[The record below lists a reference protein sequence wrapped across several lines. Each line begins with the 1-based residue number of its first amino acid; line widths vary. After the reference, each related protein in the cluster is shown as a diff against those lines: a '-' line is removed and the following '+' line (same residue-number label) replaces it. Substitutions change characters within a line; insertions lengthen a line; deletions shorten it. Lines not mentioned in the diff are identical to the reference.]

1 MGKNNRYEG
10 GIIYK
15 MVCKDPTITDI
26 YIGYTCN
33 IYREKYNHK
42 LKCNN
47 PKYNTHNSYKYR
59 FIRDHGGIINWDLIQ
74 IIAYPC
80 ENKRQLEAQQH
91 KFIEKY
97 LPSLNS
103 ELSITRIENYKE
115 RHKIDDTIYKV
126 KLIGD
131 EPPISVSM
139 NEPVVEDVVED
150 EPETKEKEIVEDDV
164 IAVNNQLFNNTDIEM
179 ENIPMDDTEYPLDTP
194 FKIEQKVNIKL
205 LDMEDDPKDLG
216 NNIDLGK
223 DNIDLGKDTIDLGNN
238 VTIGNIILP
247 EVIKSQKQDI
257 EIIPEIITSIT
268 DNKNGRESQET
279 KKTDKKDVVETIK
292 SQSIKSQKTKGQNV
306 DALQVIKSNDN
317 KKSLEVYDFFN
328 INNKEKSTDSK
339 NIDGGYDLLGHLYDT
354 KPIYYNDFLS
364 HLNYSYRKRKATE
377 ALGTENQTIS
387 CISDKDP
394 KIWYGKSTDTKEQ
407 IDNILNNKY
416 KYRRCTKGIFNRSK
430 KNLKYKNDIKRSKK
444 LKRNT
449 DLIKIKGKT
458 IVVLAD

>member
-15 MVCKDPTITDI
+15 MVCKDPNITDI

-59 FIRDHGGIINWDLIQ
+59 FIRDHGGILNWDLIQ

-97 LPSLNS
+97 KPSLNS
-103 ELSITRIENYKE
+103 ELSITRIENYEE

-139 NEPVVEDVVED
+139 NEPVVEDEPEAKKKEVVED
-150 EPETKEKEIVEDDV
+150 VVDDEIVS
-164 IAVNNQLFNNTDIEM
+164 VNNQLFNNTDIEI
-179 ENIPMDDTEYPLDTP
+179 ENTPMNDTEYPLDTP

-205 LDMEDDPKDLG
+205 LDMEDDPTDLG

-238 VTIGNIILP
+238 ETIENIILP
-247 EVIKSQKQDI
+247 EVIKSQNQDI
-257 EIIPEIITSIT
+257 KIIPEIITSII
-268 DNKNGRESQET
+268 NGENGKESQET
-279 KKTDKKDVVETIK
+279 KKTDKEDVVETIK
-292 SQSIKSQKTKGQNV
+292 GQIIKSQIIKSQIV
-306 DALQVIKSNDN
+306 DAPQVIKSNDK
-317 KKSLEVYDFFN
+317 KKSLEVYEFFN
-328 INNKEKSTDSK
+328 INDEEKSTESK
-339 NIDGGYDLLGHLYDT
+339 NIDGGFDLLGHLNDT
-354 KPIYYNDFLS
+354 KPMYYNDLLS
-364 HLNYSYRKRKATE
+364 HLNYSHRKRKAME
-377 ALGTENQTIS
+377 ALGTENHTIS
-387 CISDKDP
+387 CISEEDP